1 MGSTR
6 FSPIR
11 QSRSSKSSG
20 NLEKF
25 HFNLVGVFISL
36 LGLGVL
42 ASAFRW
48 QILDSEKFTSLAQ
61 AQYIDSQRQAT
72 SRGVIYASDGTILAV
87 DQPVW
92 GIYATLSKDE
102 SERELFFEHKDKF
115 IATVAGILG
124 LDKAEIEEKITDDF
138 VYFKIKTGVSS
149 EKKKA
154 LQDADIFG
162 SGTEGFG
169 LYFEKEEKRVYPDG
183 DLASHI
189 LGFIGKDEN
198 GEDVGQYGIEGFYFG
213 DITGQAGYT
222 YEEKDSSGNVIL
234 TSEYE
239 PILAREGKSF
249 ELTILPGIQK
259 KVQQELKEGVEHH
272 QAKSGSA
279 IIMDPN
285 TGAILAMANYPDYNP
300 NEYWR
305 VSDPWIFRNKAIA
318 DVYEYGSIQ
327 KPITVAIGLES
338 GKVDGDYICKDRTGS
353 LKLFDKTIY
362 TWNKQ
367 PSGDITLGGI
377 LEKSNN
383 PCASK
388 VALEAGHQ
396 YYYPKLKEFGI
407 GSFIGIGLQDEA
419 TGYLTPFEFWTKLDL
434 AVTAF
439 GQSVSATPLQILSAL
454 STISNEGNRMRPY
467 IISKIEESDETIKY
481 SPQVIAEPI
490 SEKTADM
497 VAEMMHGVVENG
509 EARGWF
515 SRELPNYDIAG
526 KTGTAQIPRKDRA
539 GYYDD
544 RTNATFVGFSPV
556 EDAKMIMLVRLEEP
570 KLNTFAAST
579 AVPLWVNIFKA
590 VADDLEIPKSN

>member
-6 FSPIR
+6 FSPLR
-11 QSRSSKSSG
+11 QSQKKNSNS
-20 NLEKF
+20 LEKL
-25 HFNLVGVFISL
+25 HFNLIGLVISV
-36 LGLGVL
+36 LGFGVL
-42 ASAFRW
+42 ALAFRW
-48 QILDSEKFTSLAQ
+48 QILESERFTSLAQ
-61 AQYIDSQRQAT
+61 AQYIDSQRQTT
-72 SRGVIYASDGTILAV
+72 SRGIIYASDGTILAV

-102 SERELFFEHKDKF
+102 NERELFFQHKDKF
-115 IATVAGILG
+115 VATVAGILG
-124 LDKAEIEEKITDDF
+124 LDKVDIEKNITDEF
-138 VYFKIKTGVSS
+138 VYFKIKTGVSA

-154 LQDADIFG
+154 LQQAEIFG
-162 SGTEGFG
+162 KGTEGFG
-169 LYFEKEEKRVYPDG
+169 LYFEKEEKRIYPDG
-183 DLASHI
+183 NLASHI
-189 LGFIGKDEN
+189 LGFIGKDQEGN
-198 GEDVGQYGIEGFYFG
+198 DVGQYGIEGFYFG

-259 KVQQELKEGVEHH
+259 KVQEELKKGVEYH
-272 QAKSGSA
+272 QAKSGSV

-338 GKVDGDYICKDRTGS
+338 GKVKKDYICHDKTGS
-353 LKLFDKTIY
+353 LKLYDQTIY
-362 TWNKQ
+362 TWNKL
-367 PSGDITLGGI
+367 PSGDLSLGGI
-377 LEKSNN
+377 LEQSNN
-383 PCASK
+383 PCAAT

-419 TGYLTPFEFWTKLDL
+419 TGYLTPFELWTKLDL
-434 AVTAF
+434 AVTSF

-454 STISNEGNRMRPY
+454 STISNEGKRMRPY
-467 IISKIEESDETIKY
+467 IISKIEESEETIDY
-481 SPQVIAEPI
+481 TPQVLSEPI
-490 SEKTADM
+490 SAKNAAL
-497 VAEMMHGVVENG
+497 VAQMMKGVVRNG

-515 SRELPNYDIAG
+515 NRELPGYDIAG
-526 KTGTAQIPRKDRA
+526 KTGTAQIPKKNEA

-544 RTNATFVGFSPV
+544 RTNATFVGFSPTKN
-556 EDAKMIMLVRLEEP
+556 AKVIMLVRLEEP
-570 KLNTFAAST
+570 KLNTYAAST

-590 VADDLEIPKSN
+590 VADDLEIPKAN